1 MILLVSYKSGCSLFP
16 TYQENKNGKIKRKP
30 SAKVR
35 CFACANCLLAIQDS
49 NVPTGLLKYNESSSE
64 IIVCHLNHNGCY
76 YHRLKTTKKMLLL
89 LSQLSDTVVE
99 DTCQEIFC
107 PKSNFNY
114 ENGVLPNCNS
124 LNFPFNS
131 IRLIVLSCKRNTFDS
146 KVTKVLNCSN
156 EHKIGMASC

>member
-1 MILLVSYKSGCSLFP
+1 METPTPNFRPNMILLVPYKSGCSLFP

-35 CFACANCLLAIQDS
+35 CFACANCLLAIQDN
-49 NVPTGLLKYNESSSE
+49 NVPTGLLKYDESSSE

-76 YHRLKTTKKMLLL
+76 YHRLETTKKMLLL

-99 DTCQEIFC
+99 ETCQEIFC
-107 PKSNFNY
+107 PKSNFDY

-124 LNFPFNS
+124 LNFPIFFT
-131 IRLIVLSCKRNTFDS
+131 V
-146 KVTKVLNCSN
+146 
-156 EHKIGMASC
+156 HG